1 MVKYN
6 KDDGVEF
13 FGGTVEAKHVICF
26 GIADDSF
33 DWTDGWTG
41 KGQFW
46 LAIQSGD
53 DADNGFESDNN
64 GDNNN
69 LTPRSNPTIYNVTL
83 IGDPDTDEGNESDIG
98 MLLRE
103 GTAGT
108 IRNFII
114 TGFKE
119 DAIDIDHDATFTQA
133 LEGDLNLASGLLW
146 YNCSVD
152 GCTGE
157 YRMDEDDMTATYTTR
172 DIVTYSPYVFVMD
185 PELADP
191 FNLEDPDPTPGD
203 RSPAVTGYVRPALP
217 PHDGFFRCHHVRRG
231 RRPGERRRRPRHLV
245 EGMDGL
251 LGQLAGPLCRTRIGG
266 PASREVSVTLAA
278 AAALLCLAGGGCT
291 GNAEGDPRLA
301 PLHHTFPSPEA
312 LSQAV
317 LTALAGNDVDTLRAL
332 PFDEIEFRNAVWPDL
347 PASRPERNVPFDY
360 AWGDLNQK
368 SNNALRRLVA
378 RYGGRRY
385 ELVEV
390 HFAGET
396 TPLPDLQGAPGDL
409 PRPARRR
416 GQGSTTRPVR
426 LDPRARRGVQA
437 VQLRRRLTAR
447 KPAPGGRFD
456 TPPDLDVWTRGG
468 LSIRHLHNLK
478 L

>member
-1 MVKYN
+1 MTLEPTCRIRRSAGRVFAATLMAAAIAWSGPTVFTQATTVADGVNCDDTENVCTVKGSFTADVEFEADNDYVLHGAVFIEEPAILEIEAGTTIYGDSTSNGTLIIARGAEIHAHGTADAPIVMTSDQAEGERARGDWGGLIINGYAPLNIEGGEAEGEGDTGTYGGDDPDDSSGILEYVRVEFAGTEFSPDNELNGIAFQGVGSGTEVDHIMVKYN

-83 IGDPDTDEGNESDIG
+83 IGDPDTDEGDESDIG

-133 LEGDLNLASGLLW
+133 LDGFLTLASGILW
-146 YNCSVD
+146 HNCSVD

-157 YRMDEDDMTATYTTR
+157 HQMDEDDMAATKTTQQ
-172 DIVTYSPYVFVMD
+172 IVIDSPYVFVID

-191 FNLEDPDPTPGD
+191 FNLDDPDPTPGD
-203 RSPAVTGYVRPALP
+203 RSPAVIGYVPPALP
-217 PHDGFFRCHHVRRG
+217 PLDTFF
-231 RRPGERRRRPRHLV
+231 E
-245 EGMDGL
+245 MTDF
-251 LGQLAGPLCRTRIGG
+251 IGAVG
-266 PASREVSVTLAA
+266 PASDDNTHDTWW
-278 AAALLCLAGGGCT
+278 T
-291 GNAEGDPRLA
+291 G
-301 PLHHTFPSPEA
+301 
-312 LSQAV
+312 
-317 LTALAGNDVDTLRAL
+317 
-332 PFDEIEFRNAVWPDL
+332 
-347 PASRPERNVPFDY
+347 
-360 AWGDLNQK
+360 
-368 SNNALRRLVA
+368 
-378 RYGGRRY
+378 
-385 ELVEV
+385 
-390 HFAGET
+390 
-396 TPLPDLQGAPGDL
+396 
-409 PRPARRR
+409 
-416 GQGSTTRPVR
+416 
-426 LDPRARRGVQA
+426 
-437 VQLRRRLTAR
+437 
-447 KPAPGGRFD
+447 
-456 TPPDLDVWTRGG
+456 WTDF
-468 LSIRHLHNLK
+468 SAN
-478 L
+478 

>member
-1 MVKYN
+1 MTLEPTHRIQRSAGRALMATLMAAAIAWTGPTVFTQATVPDGVTCDATENVCTVKGSFTADVEFEAENEYVLHGAVFIEEPAILEIEAGTTIYGDSTSNGTLIIAQGAEIHAHGTADAPIVMTSDQLEGERARGDWGGLIINGYAPLNIEGGEAQGEGDTGTYGGDDPEDSSGILEYVRVEFAGTEFSPDNELNGIAFQGVGSGTTVDHIMVKYN

-133 LEGDLNLASGLLW
+133 LEGYLNLASGLLW

-157 YRMDEDDMTATYTTR
+157 YRMDEDDMTAMYTTR

-217 PHDGFFRCHHVRRG
+217 PHDGFFDVTTFVG
-231 RRPGERRRRPRHLV
+231 AV
-245 EGMDGL
+245 
-251 LGQLAGPLCRTRIGG
+251 GPE
-266 PASREVSVTLAA
+266 S
-278 AAALLCLAGGGCT
+278 
-291 GNAEGDPRLA
+291 DDDD
-301 PLHHTFPSPEA
+301 H
-312 LSQAV
+312 
-317 LTALAGNDVDTLRAL
+317 DTWWK
-332 PFDEIEFRNAVWPDL
+332 E
-347 PASRPERNVPFDY
+347 
-360 AWGDLNQK
+360 
-368 SNNALRRLVA
+368 
-378 RYGGRRY
+378 
-385 ELVEV
+385 
-390 HFAGET
+390 
-396 TPLPDLQGAPGDL
+396 
-409 PRPARRR
+409 
-416 GQGSTTRPVR
+416 
-426 LDPRARRGVQA
+426 
-437 VQLRRRLTAR
+437 
-447 KPAPGGRFD
+447 
-456 TPPDLDVWTRGG
+456 WTDF
-468 LSIRHLHNLK
+468 SAN
-478 L
+478 